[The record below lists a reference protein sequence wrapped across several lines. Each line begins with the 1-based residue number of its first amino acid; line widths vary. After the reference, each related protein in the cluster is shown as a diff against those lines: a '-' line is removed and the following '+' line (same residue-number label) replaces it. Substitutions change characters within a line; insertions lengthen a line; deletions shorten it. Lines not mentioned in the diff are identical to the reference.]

1 MMEQM
6 TLNELKTG
14 MHVITAN
21 GDEYV
26 VMRDTCCNEKRYGKD
41 LLVLYNGAEIDFYC
55 DFSDY
60 REDMTHKG
68 NGDLDII
75 KVYNVDNPYML
86 NVTHNHN
93 ASCENELIF
102 MADIMTKAD
111 AEKKFGIR
119 IID

>member
-1 MMEQM
+1 MEKIFKKHL
-6 TLNELKTG
+6 TNKYTSVIINISNKEREEL
-14 MHVITAN
+14 IY
-21 GDEYV
+21 D
-26 VMRDTCCNEKRYGKD
+26 GKD

-75 KVYNVDNPYML
+75 KVYNVGNPYML